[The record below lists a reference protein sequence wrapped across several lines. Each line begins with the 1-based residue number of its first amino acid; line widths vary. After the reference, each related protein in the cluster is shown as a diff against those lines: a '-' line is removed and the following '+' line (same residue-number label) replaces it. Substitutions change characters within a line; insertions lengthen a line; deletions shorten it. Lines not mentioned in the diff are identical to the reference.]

1 MDTSPLFKPFSLKS
15 LNLPNRIVMAP
26 MTRSFSPGG
35 VPGDNVADYYARRAG
50 ADVGLILTEGT
61 TVDRDGASFDAKVP
75 NFHEAKALKGWE
87 KVCKDVH
94 KAGGKIGP
102 QIWHVGLTRKA
113 GTGPNPEADSDSPSG
128 ITATGKSVMPPPS
141 SEDVADMVAAF
152 AKAAKSAK
160 DIGFDMI
167 ELHGAHG
174 YLIDQFFWEA
184 MNKRDDEYGGG
195 LKERTHFATEVVK
208 ACRKA
213 VGEDMPICLRF
224 SQWKQQDYTAR
235 LAPTPGELETFTG
248 LLADAGVDIFH
259 CSQRRFWESEFEGSD
274 LNLAGWVKKLSGKTT
289 ISVGSVGLKGDFFA
303 ALAGQGSETA
313 SLDGLIER
321 MARDEFDLIA
331 VGRVLLQDPLW
342 AQKVKQGRLDELK
355 PYDAKALETLY

>member
-1 MDTSPLFKPFSLKS
+1 MDTSPLFKSFSFKN
-15 LNLPNRIVMAP
+15 LNLQNRIVMAP
-26 MTRSFSPGG
+26 MTRSFSPNG
-35 VPGDNVADYYARRAG
+35 VPGEDVADYYARRAG
-50 ADVGLILTEGT
+50 ANVGLILTEGT
-61 TVDRDGASFDAKVP
+61 TVDRGGASDDANVP
-75 NFHEAKALKGWE
+75 NFHDAKALKGWE
-87 KVCKDVH
+87 TVCRGVH

-102 QIWHVGLTRKA
+102 QIWHVGLARRP
-113 GTGPNPEADSDSPSG
+113 GTGPNPEAVSDSPSG
-128 ITATGKSVMPPPS
+128 ITATGKTVLPEPS
-141 SEDVADMVAAF
+141 AEDVADMVAAF

-174 YLIDQFFWEA
+174 YLIDQFFWDV
-184 MNKRDDEYGGG
+184 MNRRDDQYGGG
-195 LKERTHFATEVVK
+195 LKERTHFATEIVK

-213 VGEDMPICLRF
+213 IGEDMPICLRF
-224 SQWKQQDYTAR
+224 SQWKQQDYKAR
-235 LAPTPGELETFTG
+235 LAPTPAELETFTG

-259 CSQRRFWESEFEGSD
+259 CSQRRFWEAEFEGSE
-274 LNLAGWVKKLSGKTT
+274 LNLAGWVKKLSGKAT

-303 ALAGQGSETA
+303 SLAGHGSETA

-342 AQKVKQGRLDELK
+342 AQKVKQGRFDELK
-355 PYDAKALETLY
+355 AYEAEALKTLY